1 MTITEEIRDIVE
13 RVKNMGPE
21 WRHTANVLTDAM
33 GAAEHA
39 QNARLR
45 YLTTCIDE
53 AKGRLAYHKQEI
65 RTLPEQI
72 AKLEAERERLESQTG
87 LDLLRAVVTE
97 RPTSGELVYTAKPPG
112 QVLVDGKPEDPFVP
126 GLPPLRLREV
136 WAEWED
142 KEGDVVTF
150 TGGSYRYANWPPNEM
165 LNTAPSLNWQGVS
178 LRPHGKTR
186 AEVEAMADARQKP
199 ALLDLRELPAGTVCE
214 ARDRIQIPYTAVS
227 IRAGVLF
234 TIEEHC
240 KPPIAPGED
249 VRVRVASTTDTW
261 AIPALVPARVVEE
274 PKGESDG

>member
-21 WRHTANVLTDAM
+21 WRHAAAKCEDAAKAIETARQDRLTFLRDAI
-33 GAAEHA
+33 
-39 QNARLR
+39 ARNQ
-45 YLTTCIDE
+45 E
-53 AKGRLAYHKQEI
+53 RLADIKAEI

-87 LDLLRAVVTE
+87 LDLLRAVVMGRAPAAVE
-97 RPTSGELVYTAKPPG
+97 VAPS
-112 QVLVDGKPEDPFVP
+112 DPFVP

-136 WAEWED
+136 WAEWEVLERGEPAD
-142 KEGDVVTF
+142 LLLVFSTDGRLCKWAEGKEWFAVVE
-150 TGGSYRYANWPPNEM
+150 GSAIWDGRSM
-165 LNTAPSLNWQGVS
+165 
-178 LRPHGKTR
+178 RPHGKTR

-274 PKGESDG
+274 PKGESNAH